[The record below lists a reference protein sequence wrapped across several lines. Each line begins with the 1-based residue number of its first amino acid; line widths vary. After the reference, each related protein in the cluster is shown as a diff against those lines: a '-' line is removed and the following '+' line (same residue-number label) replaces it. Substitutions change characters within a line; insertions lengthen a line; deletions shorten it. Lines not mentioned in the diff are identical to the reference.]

1 VKKAVIAALLIAA
14 GAVLAH
20 MHVVAQTYYPVV
32 HVTTPEGLKYTAV
45 FDRTDERRACG
56 AKNDRFVAPFK
67 AMCKECAV
75 VLARCERELDGLEL
89 ELAEGKSVPYH
100 RIYAPGLR
108 VAISGPADMAKLGCD
123 TIARGLT
130 AQGMRS
136 VACVYPTTPAKA
148 M

>member
-1 VKKAVIAALLIAA
+1 MKQVIIAALLIAA

-67 AMCKECAV
+67 AMCNECQV

-89 ELAEGKSVPYH
+89 ALSEGKEVPYH
-100 RIYAPGLR
+100 RVFAPGLR
-108 VAISGPADMAKLGCD
+108 VAISGPEAMAKLGCD
-123 TIARGLT
+123 TIARGLNER
-130 AQGMRS
+130 GMRS
-136 VACVYPTTPAKA
+136 VACVHPPKSS
-148 M
+148 

>member
-1 VKKAVIAALLIAA
+1 MKQVIIAALLIAA

-67 AMCKECAV
+67 AMCKECQV
-75 VLARCERELDGLEL
+75 VLARCERELGGLEL
-89 ELAEGKSVPYH
+89 ALSEGKDVPYH
-100 RIYAPGLR
+100 RVFAPGLR
-108 VAISGPADMAKLGCD
+108 VAISGPEAMAKLGCD
-123 TIARGLT
+123 TIARGLNER
-130 AQGMRS
+130 GMRS
-136 VACVYPTTPAKA
+136 VACVHPPKSS
-148 M
+148 

>member
-1 VKKAVIAALLIAA
+1 VKQIVIAALLIAA

-32 HVTTPEGLKYTAV
+32 HVTTPEGLTYTAV

-67 AMCKECAV
+67 AMCKECEV
-75 VLARCERELDGLEL
+75 VLARCERELAGLEL
-89 ELAEGKSVPYH
+89 ELAEGKAIPYH

-136 VACVYPTTPAKA
+136 VACVYPTPARA

>member
-1 VKKAVIAALLIAA
+1 MKKAIIAALLAGA

-45 FDRTDERRACG
+45 FDPTPERRACG
-56 AKNDRFVAPFK
+56 DKNDRFVAPFK
-67 AMCKECAV
+67 AMCKECEV
-75 VLARCERELDGLEL
+75 VLARCERELGGLEL
-89 ELAEGKSVPYH
+89 AINEDKAIPYH
-100 RIYAPGLR
+100 RVYAPGLR

-136 VACVYPTTPAKA
+136 VSCVYPAKG

>member
-1 VKKAVIAALLIAA
+1 MKQVIIAALLIAA

-67 AMCKECAV
+67 SMCKECQV

-89 ELAEGKSVPYH
+89 ALSEGKKIPSHHLVF
-100 RIYAPGLR
+100 APGLR
-108 VAISGPADMAKLGCD
+108 VAISGPEAMAKLGCD
-123 TIARGLT
+123 TIARGLNER
-130 AQGMRS
+130 GMRS
-136 VACVYPTTPAKA
+136 VACVHPPKST
-148 M
+148 

>member
-1 VKKAVIAALLIAA
+1 MKKGIIAALLIAA

-45 FDRTDERRACG
+45 FDPTAERRACG

-67 AMCKECAV
+67 AMCKECEV
-75 VLARCERELDGLEL
+75 VLARCERELDGLERAIN
-89 ELAEGKSVPYH
+89 EDKNIPYH
-100 RIYAPGLR
+100 RVHAPGLR

-123 TIARGLT
+123 TIARGLA

-136 VACVYPTTPAKA
+136 VSCVYPAEG

>member
-1 VKKAVIAALLIAA
+1 MKQTIIAALLIAA

-67 AMCKECAV
+67 AMCTACSV
-75 VLARCERELDGLEL
+75 VLARCERELAGLEL
-89 ELAEGKSVPYH
+89 ELDEGKSSPYH

-108 VAISGPADMAKLGCD
+108 VAISGPAEMAKLGCD

-136 VACVYPTTPAKA
+136 VACVYPTTPSKA

>member
-1 VKKAVIAALLIAA
+1 VKQVIIAALLIAA

-67 AMCKECAV
+67 AMCKECQV
-75 VLARCERELDGLEL
+75 VLARCERELGGLEL
-89 ELAEGKSVPYH
+89 ALSEGKDVPYH
-100 RIYAPGLR
+100 RVFAPGLR
-108 VAISGPADMAKLGCD
+108 VAISGPEAMAKLGCV
-123 TIARGLT
+123 TIARGLNER
-130 AQGMRS
+130 GMRS
-136 VACVYPTTPAKA
+136 VACVHPPKSS
-148 M
+148 

>member
-1 VKKAVIAALLIAA
+1 MKQTIIAALLIAA

-67 AMCKECAV
+67 AMCKACEV
-75 VLARCERELDGLEL
+75 VLARCERELAGLEL
-89 ELAEGKSVPYH
+89 ALTEGKAIPYH

-136 VACVYPTTPAKA
+136 VACIYPTTPAKA

>member
-1 VKKAVIAALLIAA
+1 MKKVVIAALLIAA

-67 AMCKECAV
+67 AMCKECEV
-75 VLARCERELDGLEL
+75 VLARCERELAGLEL
-89 ELAEGKSVPYH
+89 ELAEGKSIPYH

-108 VAISGPADMAKLGCD
+108 VAISGPGEMAKLGCD
-123 TIARGLT
+123 AIAQGLT
-130 AQGMRS
+130 AQGMSS
-136 VACVYPTTPAKA
+136 VACVYPTPVRA

>member
-1 VKKAVIAALLIAA
+1 MKKSIIAVLLIAA

-67 AMCKECAV
+67 AMCKECQV

-89 ELAEGKSVPYH
+89 ALSEGKEIPYH
-100 RIYAPGLR
+100 RVFAPGLR
-108 VAISGPADMAKLGCD
+108 VAISGPEAMAKLGCD
-123 TIARGLT
+123 TIARGLNER
-130 AQGMRS
+130 GMRS
-136 VACVYPTTPAKA
+136 VACVHPPKSS
-148 M
+148 

>member
-1 VKKAVIAALLIAA
+1 MRNTIIAALLVGA

-45 FDRTDERRACG
+45 FDRTDERQACG
-56 AKNDRFVAPFK
+56 RKNDRFVAPFK
-67 AMCKECAV
+67 SMCKECEV

-89 ELAEGKSVPYH
+89 AISEGKSIPYH

-123 TIARGLT
+123 TIAQGLT
-130 AQGMRS
+130 AQGLRS
-136 VACVYPTTPAKA
+136 VACVYPARDL
-148 M
+148 

>member
-1 VKKAVIAALLIAA
+1 MKKLVIAALLIAA

-67 AMCKECAV
+67 SMCKECNV

-89 ELAEGKSVPYH
+89 ALSEGQDVPFH

-108 VAISGPADMAKLGCD
+108 VAISGPAEMARLGCD
-123 TIARGLT
+123 TIAQGLT
-130 AQGMRS
+130 AQGMRQ
-136 VACVYPTTPAKA
+136 VACVYPSKSS
-148 M
+148 